1 MTRPSHHSSFLLPR
15 ISTKMYNLRN
25 LLCSR
30 PFRLLRRG
38 KQDFSSSGML
48 RSSEQLIFTD
58 NSAQPFG
65 SILKSQGFQ
74 KNENL
79 PIVLLRSPSKVKIFP
94 APVLRISTISVLPER
109 CGSSMGS
116 TDVLGVRG

>member
-1 MTRPSHHSSFLLPR
+1 MPRTSHHSSFLLPR

-30 PFRLLRRG
+30 PFRFLWRR
-38 KQDFSSSGML
+38 KQYFSSSWML

-58 NSAQPFG
+58 ISAQPIS
-65 SILKSQGFQ
+65 SILKSQGVQ
-74 KNENL
+74 KNVNL

-94 APVLRISTISVLPER
+94 APVLRISTISVLPEGLWFFPWGR
-109 CGSSMGS
+109 L
-116 TDVLGVRG
+116 TP